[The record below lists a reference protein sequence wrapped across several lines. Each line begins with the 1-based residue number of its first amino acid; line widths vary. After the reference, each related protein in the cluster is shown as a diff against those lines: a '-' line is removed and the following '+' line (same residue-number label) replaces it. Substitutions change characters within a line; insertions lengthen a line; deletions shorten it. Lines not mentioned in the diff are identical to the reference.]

1 VRLSQSVLLTG
12 ATGRIG
18 SVIAHGFAAQGAKL
32 ALVCRDVDR
41 ARGLEQQCRDR
52 GAPDVLLVGADLDAR
67 DAVTIVAD
75 RLRAAAFEPTVL
87 INGARDRAHLQ
98 KQADGTIA
106 RADFEGELRL
116 GVIVPYELTMALTAE
131 GVATLR
137 SVINISSIYG
147 MAVPQL
153 RLYDRPADAPPES
166 YGSAKA
172 ALLHLTKELAVRLA
186 PRVRVNAIS
195 FGGVGGRASDSFTQ
209 RYADAAP
216 MHAMLQDDDLFGA
229 VDFLAGDGSRAVT
242 GHNLVV
248 DGGWTLW

>member
-1 VRLSQSVLLTG
+1 MPLNQSVLLTG

-18 SVIAHGFAAQGAKL
+18 TVIAHGFAAQRAKL

-41 ARGLEQQCRDR
+41 ARGLEQQCHER
-52 GAPDVLLVGADLDAR
+52 GASDVLLVRADLDAR

-75 RLRAAAFEPTVL
+75 RLRDAAFEPTVL
-87 INGARDRAHLQ
+87 INGARERAHLQ
-98 KQADGTIA
+98 KQIDGTIA
-106 RADFEGELRL
+106 RASFEGELRL
-116 GVIVPYELTMALTAE
+116 GVIVPYELTMAFAVA
-131 GVATLR
+131 GVPTLR

-147 MAVPQL
+147 MTVPQL

-166 YGSAKA
+166 YGTGKA

-195 FGGVGGRASDSFTQ
+195 FGGVAGRASDSFTQ
-209 RYADAAP
+209 RYQDAAP
-216 MHAMLQDDDLFGA
+216 MKAMLQDDDLFGA
-229 VDFLAGDGSRAVT
+229 VSFLASDASRAMT